1 MEFRKMSL
9 DDLNKIASNLNNFDD
24 FWTFGIFKEELI
36 NPKCHYIV
44 AIQDEDIL
52 GFGGIS
58 VVLDEANINNIA
70 VRVDKRDIK
79 IGSKILQN
87 LIDISKSLNCSFIT
101 LEVNVENSPAIK
113 LYENFG
119 FKNLG
124 IRKNYYNGKTDAY
137 IMKLEVEK

>member
-44 AIQDEDIL
+44 AVQDEDIL